1 MQDGCS
7 RLGGK
12 TLSLRTTVCVAFLV
26 KFSGP
31 NFQQPQINSCNYIFL
46 HIFFIFV
53 ISHCFL

>member
-7 RLGGK
+7 RPGGK
-12 TLSLRTTVCVAFLV
+12 ILSLRTTVCLTFLTFLI

-31 NFQQPQINSCNYIFL
+31 NFQQPQINIFL

-53 ISHCFL
+53 ISYCSL